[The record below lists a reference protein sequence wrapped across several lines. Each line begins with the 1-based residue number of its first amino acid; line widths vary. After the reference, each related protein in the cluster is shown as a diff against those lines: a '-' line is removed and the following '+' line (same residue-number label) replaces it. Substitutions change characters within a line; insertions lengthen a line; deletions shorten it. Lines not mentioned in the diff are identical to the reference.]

1 MTVTDAEKLH
11 KFLEKENEACVL
23 PKVGDPNAPI
33 PNASYRVNVVSMF
46 ERMLETKA
54 PNQKNIVLLLTV
66 VLQTAIRY
74 ENLYAVECESSSR
87 LNLEVFRKEQSDV
100 LYGIM
105 NLFPREFV
113 LAARL
118 VAHYAAAG
126 LIKPPAVA

>member
-1 MTVTDAEKLH
+1 MTVADAEKLH
-11 KFLEKENEACVL
+11 KFLKKENKAGVL

-33 PNASYRVNVVSMF
+33 PNVAYRINAISMF

-74 ENLYAVECESSSR
+74 ENLYAIECKSNSR
-87 LNLEVFRKEQSDV
+87 LSLEVFRKEQTDV

-105 NLFPREFV
+105 NLFPREFN

-118 VAHYAAAG
+118 VAHYAAPG
-126 LIKPPAVA
+126 LIKSPVAA